1 MENKLRHDAPNASAV
16 KREKKDK
23 VIPLRVNQQ
32 EYETIKAKATLTGLS
47 VSQYLRKLGMNH
59 PVKARFDDEE
69 KRNLRGIG
77 RNLNQLTAFAH
88 KGYVDEKPL
97 QEVLEKLKNILKG

>member
-1 MENKLRHDAPNASAV
+1 MNNKLRHDPPSSSVA

-23 VIPLRVNQQ
+23 VIPLRVNRQ
-32 EYETIKAKATLTGLS
+32 EYETIRAKATLAGLS

-59 PVKARFDDEE
+59 PVKARFDEEE
-69 KRNLRGIG
+69 KRNLRGVG

-88 KGYVDEKPL
+88 KGYFYEKL
-97 QEVLEKLKNILKG
+97 LLEVLEMLKNILKG